1 MKVESKSVGPCQVKV
16 FVKAEA
22 EETRGEYEKVLK
34 LFMKEGRVPGF
45 RQGKVP
51 REVIKRSFH
60 NEIQEEVRSRLFR
73 SLYKPALEQKKI
85 AFVALRDVGDMLF
98 SPETGI
104 SFSMTVDVKPEFELP
119 RYKKIPVVFE
129 EPVVTEEQVDGQIQQ
144 LREAFAQF
152 KEAGADDEIR
162 DGDMVRIDFAGT
174 VDGQSLA
181 ELDPAAKALAG
192 ESGQWV
198 LVQEGR
204 FLPEILQALR
214 GLKQGAETTAQVT
227 FGADH
232 PITALQGKTA
242 TYSVTVREIRA
253 RSLPADEELCGRLK
267 VASIDEMRTQT
278 REGMMEAAR
287 KSERIRREQT
297 VIDFLL
303 KQADF
308 DLPESEEAEEINTIL
323 DQMMGEAQSRG
334 LTREDLEKSRG
345 QIIENATTTARR
357 QLRLRYILARIAEK
371 EALTLSPEEI
381 DSRIAEFA
389 NASRSTPAQFRA
401 QVEKNGRM
409 DALRE
414 HMLNLKT
421 IQFLLDQAK
430 G

>member
-1 MKVESKSVGPCQVKV
+1 MKVESKRVGPCRVRV

-22 EETRGEYEKVLK
+22 EETRGEYETVLK

-73 SLYKPALEQKKI
+73 TLYKPALEQKKV

-119 RYKKIPVVFE
+119 KYKKIPVVFD
-129 EPVVTEEQVDGQIQQ
+129 EPVITDEQVDGQMRQ

-152 KEAGADDEIR
+152 KEAGADDAVR

-174 VDGQSLA
+174 VDGKPLA
-181 ELDPAAKALAG
+181 ELDPSAKALAG

-214 GLKQGAETTAQVT
+214 GLKQGAETTAQVM

-232 PITALQGKTA
+232 PVTALRGKTA
-242 TYSVTVREIRA
+242 SYSVTVREIRA
-253 RSLPADEELCGRLK
+253 RSLPTEEEVCAQLK
-267 VASIDEMRTQT
+267 AASVDEMRAQA
-278 REGMMEAAR
+278 REGMAEAAR
-287 KSERIRREQT
+287 KAERLRREQT
-297 VIDFLL
+297 VIDYLL

-308 DLPESEEAEEINTIL
+308 DLPESEEAEEINATL
-323 DQMMGEAQSRG
+323 DRMMGEAQDRG
-334 LTREDLEKSRG
+334 LTREDLAKSRE
-345 QIIENATTTARR
+345 QIIESATASARR
-357 QLRLRYILARIAEK
+357 QVRLRHILARIAEK
-371 EALTLSPEEI
+371 EAITVSPEET
-381 DSRIAEFA
+381 DSRIAELA
-389 NASRSTPAQFRA
+389 KEARSTPSQFRA

-409 DALRE
+409 DTLRE
-414 HMLNLKT
+414 HILNMKT